1 MVTRS
6 FTLYKGFRIHLLE
19 EADFRKDA
27 TGRYIVCVH
36 IEKPQLDNLRHFEVP
51 QCFAST
57 LEEAQQVS
65 VEQAMRLIDGRPG
78 PMGVKTRRRRA
89 KTLASKT

>member
-19 EADFRKDA
+19 EADFRKDRK
-27 TGRYIVCVH
+27 GRYIVGVH

-51 QCFAST
+51 ECFAST
-57 LEEAQQVS
+57 LEEAQHAS
-65 VEQAMRLIDGRPG
+65 VEQAMRIIDQHIGLGGKKRVPKRKA
-78 PMGVKTRRRRA
+78 VKR
-89 KTLASKT
+89 